1 MNDALDTGKPA
12 DLLTR
17 FHRAVETAPQ
27 RAAVQAAD
35 GELTFAEL
43 EAHTARLAGALR
55 AHGVGRGDRVG
66 VHLPRTT
73 ELVVA
78 LLAVLRAGG
87 VCVPMDPGYPKER
100 LALIADDAA
109 ITLLLSDRGGV
120 ALPRGVECLGPDA
133 EADAPLPPAAAV
145 NPLDPAYVIYTSGS
159 TGIPKGVEVSR
170 GAAAA
175 LVAALDTADVY
186 RAEPGVVGWNASVS
200 FDASVQQWVRVCRGD
215 TLVLLD
221 EDQRTDAGRLAA
233 AIDRYGITDLDL
245 TPSHWQLLREQ
256 FATRPAPRLFM
267 GGEPIPERTWKE
279 LVALG
284 IDALNL
290 YGPSECAVDSTVAR
304 VTGAVPHIGD
314 EVPGMR
320 VHLLDRDLRPAAD
333 GTTGELYVAGP
344 QVALGYVRRPALT
357 AERFLPDPFATE
369 PGARM
374 YRTGDLARRG
384 PGGLLEFVG
393 RADRQIKLRGYRIE
407 PGEIE
412 NALGRHPRVTEA
424 AVRVHEVAPGDQ
436 RLTGYVTVTGTPAP
450 TATELLDHLRTVL
463 PAHMI
468 PAGITV
474 LDALPLTPSGK
485 TDYQAL
491 PAPKAAEAADTT
503 GGLDEQIAEV
513 WRTVLGLD
521 EIEPTENF
529 IRLGGHS
536 LAALRV
542 VHVLRRK
549 LNVELQLR
557 HLLDAEDLAGF
568 TESVREASRRGSA
581 PRPALVGRRETAR

>member
-1 MNDALDTGKPA
+1 V
-12 DLLTR
+12 R
-17 FHRAVETAPQ
+17 
-27 RAAVQAAD
+27 AAD
-35 GELTFAEL
+35 GELSFAEL
-43 EAHTARLAGALR
+43 QRASARLAGALR
-55 AHGVGRGDRVG
+55 SRGVGRGDRVG

-73 ELVVA
+73 DLVVA

-87 VCVPMDPGYPKER
+87 VCVPMDPGYPGER
-100 LALIADDAA
+100 LALIASDAA
-109 ITLLLSDRGGV
+109 LTLLVSDRGGIT
-120 ALPRGVECLGPDA
+120 LPPGTACLAPDA
-133 EADAPLPPAAAV
+133 GAGAPLPPVPATD
-145 NPLDPAYVIYTSGS
+145 PLDPAYVIYTSGS
-159 TGIPKGVEVSR
+159 TGTPKGVEVSR

-175 LVAALDTADVY
+175 LVAALDAADVY

-221 EDQRTDAGRLAA
+221 EEQRTDAGRLAA

-256 FATRPAPRLFM
+256 FTGRPVPRLFM

-290 YGPSECAVDSTVAR
+290 YGPSECTVDSTVAR
-304 VTGAVPHIGD
+304 VSGALPHLG
-314 EVPGMR
+314 EAVPGMR
-320 VHLLDRDLRPAAD
+320 VHLLDRDLNPVAGGA
-333 GTTGELYVAGP
+333 TGELYVAGP
-344 QVALGYVRRPALT
+344 QLALGYVRRPGLT
-357 AERFLPDPFATE
+357 AERFLPDPFSAE

-384 PGGLLEFVG
+384 PGGVLTFAG
-393 RADRQIKLRGYRIE
+393 RADRQLKLRGYRIE

-412 NALGRHPRVTEA
+412 HALGRHAQVTGA
-424 AVRVHEVAPGDQ
+424 AVRVHEAAPGEE
-436 RLTGYVTVTGTPAP
+436 LLIGYVTATGAPAP
-450 TATELLDHLRTVL
+450 SPTELLDHLRTML
-463 PAHMI
+463 PAHMV
-468 PAGITV
+468 PARITV

-485 TDYQAL
+485 IDHQAL
-491 PAPKAAEAADTT
+491 PAPGAAEAT
-503 GGLDEQIAEV
+503 GTAGSLDEQIAEV
-513 WRTVLGLD
+513 WRTVLGLE
-521 EIEPTENF
+521 EIESTENF

-549 LNVELQLR
+549 LGVELQLR

-568 TESVREASRRGSA
+568 TESVREAGRRGNA
-581 PRPALVGRRETAR
+581 PRPALLGRRAVAR